1 MFATQQ
7 CLDTVDS
14 GRKRLRDDEDV
25 AGAAATLGVHR
36 DKRFLCS
43 IPFRTSHPGPRQ
55 CLTTPITPLNASP
68 AVAGP
73 RHTID
78 TWTPDPMSNFARKPN
93 AELERM
99 AMAQPTLPGHDETSV
114 DISSSRD
121 ARPIG
126 QTSTPIH
133 SNFAAQVWGQDA
145 GCAPLQAATASG
157 GIANFGDHVTGDS
170 QDNCIPRSITTDAE
184 RHMPSLPSPK
194 AEIVVPIAGNSC
206 GMTVEESN
214 NVNALLSRLA
224 ADYPDP
230 PSHQP
235 SSTRAMEHPNA
246 MKGTK
251 LYLKSGTYLLSD
263 AEPAS
268 PFPGRRGHQRS
279 KHVVHSWTWQPGM
292 KRTFSMGYRSDC
304 EQCRL
309 KVPGHLNH
317 IVIS

>member
-14 GRKRLRDDEDV
+14 GRKRLRDDEDLP
-25 AGAAATLGVHR
+25 GAAAALGVHR
-36 DKRFLCS
+36 D
-43 IPFRTSHPGPRQ
+43 
-55 CLTTPITPLNASP
+55 CLTTPIIPLNASP

-78 TWTPDPMSNFARKPN
+78 TWTPDPMGNFARKAN

-99 AMAQPTLPGHDETSV
+99 TMAQSTPPGHDETSV
-114 DISSSRD
+114 DISSFRD
-121 ARPIG
+121 IRPIG

-145 GCAPLQAATASG
+145 GCAVPLQAATASG
-157 GIANFGDHVTGDS
+157 GMVNLGDHIAGDP
-170 QDNCIPRSITTDAE
+170 QDNCTPRPIMTDAE
-184 RHMPSLPSPK
+184 RHMQSLPSPK

-235 SSTRAMEHPNA
+235 SPTRAMEHPNA

>member
-1 MFATQQ
+1 MFAMQQ

-14 GRKRLRDDEDV
+14 GRKRLRDDEDLP
-25 AGAAATLGVHR
+25 GAAAALGVHR
-36 DKRFLCS
+36 D
-43 IPFRTSHPGPRQ
+43 
-55 CLTTPITPLNASP
+55 CLTTPIIPLNASP

-78 TWTPDPMSNFARKPN
+78 TWTPDSMGNFAHNSN

-99 AMAQPTLPGHDETSV
+99 SMAQPTPPGHETSV
-114 DISSSRD
+114 DISSFR
-121 ARPIG
+121 
-126 QTSTPIH
+126 
-133 SNFAAQVWGQDA
+133 VWGQDA

-157 GIANFGDHVTGDS
+157 GMANLGDHIAGDS
-170 QDNCIPRSITTDAE
+170 QDNCTSRPMKTDAE
-184 RHMPSLPSPK
+184 RHMPTPPSPK
-194 AEIVVPIAGNSC
+194 AAIVVPIAGNSC

-235 SSTRAMEHPNA
+235 SPTRAMEHPNA

>member
-14 GRKRLRDDEDV
+14 GRKRLRDEEDI
-25 AGAAATLGVHR
+25 AGAAAALGVHR
-36 DKRFLCS
+36 D
-43 IPFRTSHPGPRQ
+43 
-55 CLTTPITPLNASP
+55 CLTTPIIPLNASP

-78 TWTPDPMSNFARKPN
+78 TWTPDPMRNFARKPN
-93 AELERM
+93 AQLERM
-99 AMAQPTLPGHDETSV
+99 AMAQPTPPGHDETSV

-121 ARPIG
+121 ARSIS
-126 QTSTPIH
+126 QTSTLIH
-133 SNFAAQVWGQDA
+133 PNFAAQVWGQDA
-145 GCAPLQAATASG
+145 GCTPLH
-157 GIANFGDHVTGDS
+157 IAGDC

-194 AEIVVPIAGNSC
+194 AENIVPIPGNSC